1 MTLLI
6 ICLAVLL
13 IIILAFILP
22 VSIDI
27 TARFGGRTDVMV
39 RVYYFFRFL
48 GWATGRKTQKGRQAG
63 PGTPE
68 KPGSSIVSRLY
79 RAACVKGVWDRLWL
93 MLGRLFSGIRVR
105 SLESDIRV
113 GLVDDYYTGMLA
125 GVMLPLLIF
134 LNARFSGDLKFQPAF
149 EEEFL
154 FEGYFDGVF
163 QVRPVSV
170 FFPLMAFAL
179 SRPGWKAVRIMAG
192 GR

>member
-13 IIILAFILP
+13 IIILAFVLP
-22 VSIDI
+22 VSVDI
-27 TARFGGRTDVMV
+27 TARFGGRKDVRV
-39 RVYYFFRFL
+39 RVYYFFPFL
-48 GWATGRKTQKGRQAG
+48 GWATGGKTQKNRQAG
-63 PGTPE
+63 YRVHE
-68 KPGSSIVSRLY
+68 KPGTYMVSRLY
-79 RAACVKGVWDRLWL
+79 RAVCVKGVWDCLSL

-134 LNARFSGDLKFQPAF
+134 LNARFSGDLKYQPVF
-149 EEEFL
+149 EEDFL
-154 FEGYFDGVF
+154 LDGYFAGVL

-192 GR
+192 SK